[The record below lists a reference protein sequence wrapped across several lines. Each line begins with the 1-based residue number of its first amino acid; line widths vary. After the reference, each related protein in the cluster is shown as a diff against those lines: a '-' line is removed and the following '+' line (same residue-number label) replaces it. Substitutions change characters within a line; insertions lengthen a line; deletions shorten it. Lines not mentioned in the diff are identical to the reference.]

1 MDKIYIWKVQ
11 TLKQEWK
18 YWELVSISFW
28 PQDFDKFENQKIKID
43 GLLLIWKTRKDWG
56 KYLEVFVR
64 DSKPE
69 APKYDNKDI
78 PF

>member
-1 MDKIYIWKVQ
+1 MDKIYIWKVDV
-11 TLKQEWK
+11 KEWK

-28 PQDFDKFENQKIKID
+28 PQDFDKFENLKNQNWWITLNLKDK
-43 GLLLIWKTRKDWG
+43 KDWG

>member
-1 MDKIYIWKVQ
+1 MKI
-11 TLKQEWK
+11 LR
-18 YWELVSISFW
+18 ISLNIFFW
-28 PQDFDKFENQKIKID
+28 PQDFDKFENLKNQNWWITLNLKDK
-43 GLLLIWKTRKDWG
+43 KDWG

>member
-1 MDKIYIWKVQ
+1 MDKIYIWKVDV
-11 TLKQEWK
+11 KEWK

-28 PQDFDKFENQKIKID
+28 PQDFDKFENLKNQNWWIT
-43 GLLLIWKTRKDWG
+43 LNLKDKKGGG

-64 DSKPE
+64 EKPQE
-69 APKYDNKDI
+69 TKYNNKDI

>member
-1 MDKIYIWKVQ
+1 MDKIYIWKVDV
-11 TLKQEWK
+11 KEWK

-28 PQDFDKFENQKIKID
+28 PQDFDKFENLKNLNWWITLNLKD
-43 GLLLIWKTRKDWG
+43 KKDWG

-69 APKYDNKDI
+69 TPKYDNKDI